1 MRAVVP
7 EAGDLGRGVSPTPE
21 RPVRVR
27 IAPSPTGYFH
37 VGSARTALYN
47 LCVARQNGGVFIVRI
62 EDTDR
67 ERHQEE
73 QYQGILD
80 ALIWLGI
87 DWDEGPY
94 RQSERSGLYEAT
106 LDQLWETGNL
116 YACECTREEVEA
128 RTKGA
133 TRPGY
138 DGFCRGRRLERG
150 PGRALRFAVP
160 EEGVTVVHDL
170 VRGDVEFANSDIE
183 DFVVARSN
191 GEALFVLAVVTDDR
205 DMGISHV
212 IRAEEHLPTTPKA
225 ILIWEALNAGAAAS
239 SAGAAASSAGAAASS
254 AGAAASSAGAA
265 ASSAGAVMPLP
276 AFAHL
281 PLLVNERRQKISKR
295 RGDRVAIEDYRAEGY
310 LPEAIGNYLALLGW
324 SFEDGRDFFTRSE
337 LIEAFRLEDVIH
349 SPAFFDI
356 KKLLHFN
363 GVYLRQ
369 LTDAE
374 FTERCRTWA
383 TETGSPLG
391 TALFDTEEWSVL
403 VPLVKERVGL
413 LSEVPFNVEWLFA
426 QEFTIEEA
434 SWAKAAVGD
443 EAAMSILGAVRGG
456 FEAVPVGGWEAPA
469 LKDVLNEV
477 AAAHGRK
484 LGKAQ
489 APVRVATLGRSV
501 GLPLFE
507 SLQVLG
513 RGETLRRLTD
523 GIERLA
529 AHSLGDD

>member
-1 MRAVVP
+1 
-7 EAGDLGRGVSPTPE
+7 VSAPPD

-47 LCVARQNGGVFIVRI
+47 LCVARRGGGVFVLRI

-80 ALIWLGI
+80 ALSWLGI

-94 RQSERSGLYEAT
+94 RQSERSHLYQAT
-106 LDQLWETGNL
+106 LDQLWEAGHL
-116 YACECTREEVEA
+116 YACDCTREEVEA
-128 RTKGA
+128 RTKG

-138 DGFCRGRRLERG
+138 DGYCRDRHLERG

-160 EEGVTVVHDL
+160 DDGVTVAHDL
-170 VRGDVEFANSDIE
+170 VRGDVEFANADIE

-191 GEALFVLAVVTDDR
+191 GEALFVLAVVADDR
-205 DMGISHV
+205 DMAISHV

-225 ILIWEALNAGAAAS
+225 ILIWEALNAGAGGTS
-239 SAGAAASSAGAAASS
+239 SAAEGISPGASAHGAGD
-254 AGAAASSAGAA
+254 GA
-265 ASSAGAVMPLP
+265 MPLP

-324 SFEDGRDFFTRSE
+324 SFEDGRDFFTRDE

-374 FTERCRTWA
+374 FTERCRTWSA
-383 TETGSPLG
+383 ETGSPLG
-391 TALFDTEEWSVL
+391 TALYDTAEWSVL
-403 VPLVKERVGL
+403 APLVKERIGV
-413 LSEVPFNVEWLFA
+413 LSEVPWNEEFLFGP
-426 QEFTIEEA
+426 EFTIDEA
-434 SWAKAAVGD
+434 SWQKSAARDGVAG
-443 EAAMSILGAVRGG
+443 SILESVRRG
-456 FEAVPVGGWEAPA
+456 FESVGPSDWAAPV
-469 LKDVLNEV
+469 LKDVLTTV
-477 AAAHGRK
+477 AEAHGRK

-489 APVRVATLGRSV
+489 APVRVAALGRSV

-513 RGETLRRLTD
+513 REETLRRIATAID
-523 GIERLA
+523 RLA
-529 AHSLGDD
+529 APILGDD

>member
-1 MRAVVP
+1 
-7 EAGDLGRGVSPTPE
+7 
-21 RPVRVR
+21 
-27 IAPSPTGYFH
+27 
-37 VGSARTALYN
+37 LYN
-47 LCVARQNGGVFIVRI
+47 LCVARRSGGVFVVRI

-80 ALIWLGI
+80 ALTWLGI

-94 RQSERSGLYEAT
+94 RQSERAELYQAT
-106 LDQLWETGNL
+106 LDQLWDTGHL
-116 YACECTREEVEA
+116 YACSCTREEVVE

-133 TRPGY
+133 PRPGY
-138 DGFCRGRRLERG
+138 DGYCRDRRLGRG

-160 EEGVTVVHDL
+160 DDGVTVVHDV

-205 DMGISHV
+205 EMAISHV

-225 ILIWEALNAGAAAS
+225 ILIWDALNAGVATAA
-239 SAGAAASSAGAAASS
+239 
-254 AGAAASSAGAA
+254 
-265 ASSAGAVMPLP
+265 VLPLP
-276 AFAHL
+276 VFAHL

-295 RGDRVAIEDYRAEGY
+295 RDRVAIEDYRAEGY

-324 SFEDGRDFFTRSE
+324 SFDDGRELFTRDE
-337 LIEAFRLEDVIH
+337 LIEAFRLEDVNH

-356 KKLLHFN
+356 QKLLHFN
-363 GVYLRQ
+363 GTYLRR

-374 FTERCRTWA
+374 FTDRCRTWSA
-383 TETGSPLG
+383 ETSSPLG
-391 TALFDTEEWSVL
+391 TALYDTEEWSVL
-403 VPLVKERVGL
+403 APLVKERVGV
-413 LSEVPFNVEWLFA
+413 LSEVPWNVEFLFSP
-426 QEFTIEEA
+426 ELEIELA
-434 SWAKAAVGD
+434 SWDKAVAGD
-443 EAAMSILGAVRGG
+443 EGARSILESARAGYESVDSD
-456 FEAVPVGGWEAPA
+456 GWEAPG
-469 LKDVLNEV
+469 LKEVLTQV
-477 AAAHGRK
+477 AEEHGRK

-489 APVRVATLGRSV
+489 APVRVAALGRSV

-513 RGETLRRLTD
+513 RDETLRRIARALD
-523 GIERLA
+523 RLA
-529 AHSLGDD
+529 APILGGD